1 MSRLRLPR
9 RLFAALLGGALLA
22 ALTACAAPVSLE
34 PAADA
39 TNTSCADLMVRLPD
53 VLGDDGRRNTDA
65 QSTAAWGDPAS
76 VLLHCGVA
84 VPGPTT
90 DACVT
95 VDGIDWIQ
103 QEGKDEVYTF
113 TTYGRD
119 PATEVVID
127 SAAAAASTVLT
138 DLATPV
144 GAIPATDACVGP
156 EDLAPT
162 PTPTPTPTP

>member
-9 RLFAALLGGALLA
+9 RLLAALLGGVSLA
-22 ALTACAAPVSLE
+22 TLTACASTVSLD

-39 TNTSCADLMVRLPD
+39 TNTSCAELMVRLPD
-53 VLGDDGRRNTDA
+53 LLGDDGRRETDA

-127 SAAAAASTVLT
+127 SAAAAASTVLA

-144 GAIPATDACVGP
+144 GAITATGACVGP

-162 PTPTPTPTP
+162 PTPTPTP